1 MAKLRGFMIFLLIST
16 IADANLATFCHS
28 AVEPSLTSFSDDGYL
43 QTLATTRA
51 PQEPESAPAG
61 KILLEEKASQKQD
74 DIALHQMWARQNL
87 TPPVEATIQVTTVTV
102 VRTVTVELASRT
114 EVIWAPLQQTLTFIN
129 PTLVFETN
137 IVTASQ
143 PRNIAVRDAADAIAS
158 DQTAISEISSTD
170 THYLEGAGFSSH
182 PAPVRR
188 QTPASIN
195 RVSVVTIEITT
206 TIVASG
212 TIVRTVTIF
221 EPIFVSVTKTPTLT
235 STIFTTTTLPIEDGG
250 SSSPAIAPS
259 PPASHKV
266 ISSDGAQQTA
276 SFIDLKSS
284 SVTATTPKALEPT
297 ELSVVSNTIG
307 APESSRIRSESDTP
321 RSTFTSSSVLPSP
334 SPVTNDGNSA
344 RVGPS
349 ASSSPS
355 MRSTSTTAVPPFTE
369 TLLPPTERTARPSLS
384 PGVIAGVAVGATFAL
399 TALILLFLCIRRQ
412 RSKRRRHLELNE
424 DDRYMTS
431 AIAATAMMNR
441 PTSNAPAYDRPCHM
455 PRTEGSSG
463 KSSEEEQ
470 VRIVIQPVPKK
481 RSMSSVLSAIP
492 KVWPRPPGYTGKAY
506 SFSAGGSGETTP
518 REPVGWSVESEY
530 GSSGNLDAS
539 RSGGYQEA
547 IASKGPAATHSRA
560 NDRCETELSTL
571 HPVAY
576 SEALPTD
583 SYVALQNTV
592 GMLHWHITGAGFLNK
607 QASVLGQH
615 TEQVERT
622 FDSIAEQYDF
632 IVVGGGT
639 SGLVVANRLSEDP
652 EKTVLVVEYG
662 DFANTINVTVP
673 YFATYDQ
680 SARLYNVTSVPQ
692 THLGNR
698 TSRLRIGAVVGGGS
712 TVNGMAWDRGSEA
725 DYDAWEA
732 LGNPGWGWATLFKY
746 FQKSSTFAPPVG
758 EYVEEY
764 GYEWSEN
771 AYGDGPIQVGF
782 PSWQWPESALMAQA
796 WAQDI
801 KVHTLKDGAAGDNV
815 GIAWLP
821 QNSGGPNATRSTAET
836 AYFNP
841 VSARE
846 NLHLLIRHYGAAIRF
861 EGNTTTGIVI
871 GSRDGSETKFVESRN
886 VVLAAGAVH
895 TPQLLQL
902 SGIGP
907 QKLLKSLDIEV
918 VVDLP
923 GVGAN
928 FQDHPSIFMVYDCKL
943 NSHFRTP
950 VRKLM
955 SHYKVANDT
964 SINPTLMNNETFY
977 NESWAE
983 YEANRTGPHTHA
995 WGNRVVFT
1003 SLQDLDPDNYQAIA
1017 DAVTTQDP
1025 LQYLPEVYAENPAL
1039 LEGFNR
1045 QREILSQRF
1054 RNPKAGVM
1062 EFTWG
1067 GAETVPVALQKP
1079 LSRGTITI
1087 NSTNPDPGSS
1097 TPGAGGTQVDFNT
1110 LSNPIDTLLLLRA
1123 VAKARAFMAS
1133 PSVETLAAVEIL
1145 PGPGV
1150 TSDAEIETLMRES
1163 WLSSSLDHPV
1173 GTAAMMPRDLGGVVD
1188 SGLSVYGVE
1197 GLWVVD
1203 ASVMPML
1210 PAAHTQATVYAV
1222 AEYAADLIKGVG
1234 K

>member
-16 IADANLATFCHS
+16 IVDADLATFCHS

-61 KILLEEKASQKQD
+61 KILLEEQASQKQD

-170 THYLEGAGFSSH
+170 THYLEGTGFSSH

-221 EPIFVSVTKTPTLT
+221 GPIFVSVTKTPTLT
-235 STIFTTTTLPIEDGG
+235 STIFTTTTLPIKDGG
-250 SSSPAIAPS
+250 SNSPAIAPS

-266 ISSDGAQQTA
+266 ISSDGAQQTP
-276 SFIDLKSS
+276 SFVGLKSS
-284 SVTATTPKALEPT
+284 SVTVTTPKALEPT

-344 RVGPS
+344 RVGPA

-369 TLLPPTERTARPSLS
+369 TLVPPTERTARPSLS

-412 RSKRRRHLELNE
+412 RSKRRRHLQLNE

-470 VRIVIQPVPKK
+470 VRIVIQPVPKE

-518 REPVGWSVESEY
+518 REPAGWSVESEY

-560 NDRCETELSTL
+560 NDRCET
-571 HPVAY
+571 
-576 SEALPTD
+576 
-583 SYVALQNTV
+583 
-592 GMLHWHITGAGFLNK
+592 
-607 QASVLGQH
+607 ASVLGQH

-652 EKTVLVVEYG
+652 ETDSMCVPSETVLVVEYG

-698 TSRLRIGAVVGGGS
+698 TSHLRIGAVVGGGS

-732 LGNPGWGWATLFKY
+732 LGNSGWGWATLLKY
-746 FQKSSTFAPPVG
+746 FQKSSTFVPPVG

-764 GYEWSEN
+764 GYEWTED
-771 AYGDGPIQVGF
+771 AYGDGPIEVGF

-796 WAQDI
+796 WAQDV
-801 KVHTLKDGAAGDNV
+801 KVPTLKDGADGDNV

-841 VSARE
+841 ISARE
-846 NLHLLIRHYGAAIRF
+846 NLHLLIRHYGAAIKF
-861 EGNTTTGIVI
+861 EGNTTTGVVI
-871 GSRDGSETKFVESRN
+871 SSRDGSETKFVESGN

-928 FQDHPSIFMVYDCKL
+928 FQDHPSIFMVYD
-943 NSHFRTP
+943 F
-950 VRKLM
+950 
-955 SHYKVANDT
+955 ANDT

-1097 TPGAGGTQVDFNT
+1097 TPGAGGAQVDFNT

-1133 PSVETLAAVEIL
+1133 PSVETLATVEIL

-1188 SGLSVYGVE
+1188 SGLRVYGVE

>member
-1 MAKLRGFMIFLLIST
+1 MASRLVAGLL
-16 IADANLATFCHS
+16 F
-28 AVEPSLTSFSDDGYL
+28 
-43 QTLATTRA
+43 ATT
-51 PQEPESAPAG
+51 
-61 KILLEEKASQKQD
+61 
-74 DIALHQMWARQNL
+74 
-87 TPPVEATIQVTTVTV
+87 
-102 VRTVTVELASRT
+102 
-114 EVIWAPLQQTLTFIN
+114 
-129 PTLVFETN
+129 
-137 IVTASQ
+137 
-143 PRNIAVRDAADAIAS
+143 
-158 DQTAISEISSTD
+158 
-170 THYLEGAGFSSH
+170 
-182 PAPVRR
+182 
-188 QTPASIN
+188 
-195 RVSVVTIEITT
+195 
-206 TIVASG
+206 
-212 TIVRTVTIF
+212 
-221 EPIFVSVTKTPTLT
+221 
-235 STIFTTTTLPIEDGG
+235 
-250 SSSPAIAPS
+250 
-259 PPASHKV
+259 
-266 ISSDGAQQTA
+266 
-276 SFIDLKSS
+276 
-284 SVTATTPKALEPT
+284 
-297 ELSVVSNTIG
+297 
-307 APESSRIRSESDTP
+307 
-321 RSTFTSSSVLPSP
+321 
-334 SPVTNDGNSA
+334 
-344 RVGPS
+344 
-349 ASSSPS
+349 
-355 MRSTSTTAVPPFTE
+355 
-369 TLLPPTERTARPSLS
+369 
-384 PGVIAGVAVGATFAL
+384 
-399 TALILLFLCIRRQ
+399 
-412 RSKRRRHLELNE
+412 
-424 DDRYMTS
+424 
-431 AIAATAMMNR
+431 
-441 PTSNAPAYDRPCHM
+441 
-455 PRTEGSSG
+455 
-463 KSSEEEQ
+463 
-470 VRIVIQPVPKK
+470 
-481 RSMSSVLSAIP
+481 
-492 KVWPRPPGYTGKAY
+492 
-506 SFSAGGSGETTP
+506 
-518 REPVGWSVESEY
+518 
-530 GSSGNLDAS
+530 
-539 RSGGYQEA
+539 
-547 IASKGPAATHSRA
+547 
-560 NDRCETELSTL
+560 
-571 HPVAY
+571 
-576 SEALPTD
+576 
-583 SYVALQNTV
+583 
-592 GMLHWHITGAGFLNK
+592 
-607 QASVLGQH
+607 SVLGRH
-615 TEQVERT
+615 TEQVKRT
-622 FDSIAEQYDF
+622 FDSISEQYDY

-652 EKTVLVVEYG
+652 ERTVLVVEYG

-680 SARLYNVTSVPQ
+680 SACLYNVTSVPQ

-746 FQKSSTFAPPVG
+746 FQKSSTFAPPSE

-764 GYEWSEN
+764 GYEWSED

-801 KVHTLKDGAAGDNV
+801 KVPTLKDGADGDNV

-821 QNSGGPNATRSTAET
+821 QNSGGRNATRSTAET

-846 NLHLLIRHYGAAIRF
+846 NLHLLVRHYGAAIKF
-861 EGNTTTGIVI
+861 EGNTTTGVVI
-871 GSRDGSETKFVESRN
+871 GSRDESETKFVESRN

-907 QKLLKSLDIEV
+907 EKLLQSLDIDV

-928 FQDHPSIFMVYDCKL
+928 FQDHPSIFMVYD
-943 NSHFRTP
+943 F
-950 VRKLM
+950 
-955 SHYKVANDT
+955 ANDT
-964 SINPTLMNNETFY
+964 SINPTLMTNETFY

-1003 SLQDLDPDNYQAIA
+1003 SLQDLDPDNYEAIA
-1017 DAVTTQDP
+1017 DAVTAQDS
-1025 LQYLPEVYAENPAL
+1025 LQHLPEVYAENPAL

-1045 QREILSQRF
+1045 QRDILSQRF

-1062 EFTWG
+1062 EFTFG
-1067 GAETVPVALQKP
+1067 GAESVPVALQKP

-1097 TPGAGGTQVDFNT
+1097 TPGAGGAQVDFNT

-1150 TSDAEIETLMRES
+1150 TSDAEVEAVMRES
-1163 WLSSSLDHPV
+1163 WLSSSFDHPV
-1173 GTAAMMPRDLGGVVD
+1173 GTAAMMPRELGGVVD
-1188 SGLSVYGVE
+1188 SGLTVYGVE

>member
-16 IADANLATFCHS
+16 IVDADLATFCHS
-28 AVEPSLTSFSDDGYL
+28 AVEPSLTSFSDDGYW

-61 KILLEEKASQKQD
+61 KILLEEQASQKQD

-235 STIFTTTTLPIEDGG
+235 STIFTTTTLPIKDGG
-250 SSSPAIAPS
+250 SNSPAIAPS

-266 ISSDGAQQTA
+266 ISSDGAQQTP
-276 SFIDLKSS
+276 SFVGLKSS

-307 APESSRIRSESDTP
+307 APESSRIRSESDNP

-344 RVGPS
+344 RVGPA

-355 MRSTSTTAVPPFTE
+355 IRSTSTTAVPPFTE

-412 RSKRRRHLELNE
+412 RSKRRRHLQLNE

-441 PTSNAPAYDRPCHM
+441 PTSNALAYDRPCHM

-539 RSGGYQEA
+539 RSGGYEEA

-560 NDRCETELSTL
+560 NDRCET
-571 HPVAY
+571 
-576 SEALPTD
+576 
-583 SYVALQNTV
+583 
-592 GMLHWHITGAGFLNK
+592 
-607 QASVLGQH
+607 ASVLGQH
-615 TEQVERT
+615 TEQAKRT

-632 IVVGGGT
+632 IVIGGGA

-801 KVHTLKDGAAGDNV
+801 KVHTLKDGADGDNV

-846 NLHLLIRHYGAAIRF
+846 NLHLLIRHYGAAIKF
-861 EGNTTTGIVI
+861 EGNTTTGVVI

-928 FQDHPSIFMVYDCKL
+928 FQDHPSIFMVYD
-943 NSHFRTP
+943 F
-950 VRKLM
+950 
-955 SHYKVANDT
+955 ANDT

-1087 NSTNPDPGSS
+1087 NSTDPDPGSS
-1097 TPGAGGTQVDFNT
+1097 TPGAGGAQVDFNT

-1188 SGLSVYGVE
+1188 SGLRVYGVE

-1222 AEYAADLIKGVG
+1222 AEYAADLIKGAG

>member
-1 MAKLRGFMIFLLIST
+1 MAKLRSFIFFLMRSAVANT
-16 IADANLATFCHS
+16 NLAAFCHS
-28 AVEPSLTSFSDDGYL
+28 AVEPSLTSLSDEGYL
-43 QTLATTRA
+43 QTLATTSA
-51 PQEPESAPAG
+51 PQESETASAGEVA
-61 KILLEEKASQKQD
+61 LEEQASQLQD
-74 DIALHQMWARQNL
+74 DISLHQM
-87 TPPVEATIQVTTVTV
+87 PPAEASIQVTTVTV

-158 DQTAISEISSTD
+158 DQTAIFEISSID
-170 THYLEGAGFSSH
+170 THYHEGAGLSSH

-188 QTPASIN
+188 QIPGSIN
-195 RVSVVTIEITT
+195 RASVVTIEITT
-206 TIVASG
+206 TVVASG
-212 TIVRTVTIF
+212 TIVHTVTIF
-221 EPIFVSVTKTPTLT
+221 EPIFVSVTKTPILT
-235 STIFTTTTLPIEDGG
+235 STIFTTTTLPIDDGV
-250 SSSPAIAPS
+250 STSPAIATS
-259 PPASHKV
+259 PRATQKA

-276 SFIDLKSS
+276 SLTGPESP
-284 SVTATTPKALEPT
+284 SVTTTTPKPLEPQ
-297 ELSVVSNTIG
+297 EPSVAPSTLD
-307 APESSRIRSESDTP
+307 APESSRIRSEPDTP
-321 RSTFTSSSVLPSP
+321 RIY
-334 SPVTNDGNSA
+334 DG
-344 RVGPS
+344 
-349 ASSSPS
+349 
-355 MRSTSTTAVPPFTE
+355 
-369 TLLPPTERTARPSLS
+369 
-384 PGVIAGVAVGATFAL
+384 
-399 TALILLFLCIRRQ
+399 
-412 RSKRRRHLELNE
+412 
-424 DDRYMTS
+424 
-431 AIAATAMMNR
+431 
-441 PTSNAPAYDRPCHM
+441 PCQT
-455 PRTEGSSG
+455 PQTEGSSG

-470 VRIVIQPVPKK
+470 VRVVIQPVHKK
-481 RSMSSVLSAIP
+481 RSMSSVLSALP

-518 REPVGWSVESEY
+518 REAVGWSVE
-530 GSSGNLDAS
+530 
-539 RSGGYQEA
+539 
-547 IASKGPAATHSRA
+547 
-560 NDRCETELSTL
+560 
-571 HPVAY
+571 
-576 SEALPTD
+576 
-583 SYVALQNTV
+583 
-592 GMLHWHITGAGFLNK
+592 M
-607 QASVLGQH
+607 LGQH
-615 TEQVERT
+615 TEQVKRT
-622 FDSIAEQYDF
+622 FDSICEQYDH

-746 FQKSSTFAPPVG
+746 FQKSSTFAPPAD
-758 EYVEEY
+758 EYVEEC

-801 KVHTLKDGAAGDNV
+801 KVPTLEDGADDDNV

-861 EGNTTTGIVI
+861 EGNTTTGVVI
-871 GSRDGSETKFVESRN
+871 GSRDGSETKFVESPN

-907 QKLLKSLDIEV
+907 QKLLQSLDIDV

-928 FQDHPSIFMVYDCKL
+928 FQDHPSIFMVYD
-943 NSHFRTP
+943 F
-950 VRKLM
+950 
-955 SHYKVANDT
+955 ANDT

-983 YEANRTGPHTHA
+983 YQANRTGPHTHA

-1003 SLQDLDPDNYQAIA
+1003 SLQDLDPDNYEAIA
-1017 DAVTTQDP
+1017 DAVTAQDP
-1025 LQYLPEVYAENPAL
+1025 LQHLPEVYAENPAL
-1039 LEGFNR
+1039 LEGFTR
-1045 QREILSQRF
+1045 QRDILSQRF

-1097 TPGAGGTQVDFNT
+1097 LPGAGGAQVDFNA
-1110 LSNPIDTLLLLRA
+1110 LSNPIDALLLLRA

-1133 PSVETLAAVEIL
+1133 PSVETLGAVEIL

-1163 WLSSSLDHPV
+1163 WLSPSFDHPV

-1188 SGLSVYGVE
+1188 SGLRVYGVE

-1222 AEYAADLIKGVG
+1222 AEYAADLIKGVEG
-1234 K
+1234 